1 MWLLPFLHLFSGL
14 VARVYYRLV
23 LSGES
28 VPATGPALLVANHPN
43 SLLDP
48 VLVAAGARRPVRFLA
63 KAPLFTDAKVGF
75 LVRGSG
81 SIPVY
86 RQQDDPGRMTQNRDM
101 FQAVHDALAGGSAVG
116 LFPEGI
122 SHSYSSISE
131 LKTGAA
137 RIALGAAL
145 QIGGEFPLVPI
156 GLVPER
162 KAQFRSQMLVV
173 VGEPVEW
180 GDLAARGAEDR
191 DAVRE
196 LTERIEE
203 GLRRVTVNLERWE
216 DQPLV
221 EAAESMWAAWSRE
234 PGGAGGEGPDPSPAA
249 RVARLEVTT
258 RILSDVRRGSD
269 PEANRL
275 HDDLAGHIQQL
286 EQLGLRVEDLHV
298 KAGLGARW
306 VRALQ
311 RVYLLGIVALI
322 PLVLAV
328 VVFFVPYWVTD
339 ILTNL
344 TRQEEDRIATYKLLI
359 GILVYGAWLIG
370 GAAWLGWSL
379 GPLWGVGL
387 LLLAPPVGVWG
398 SAVRER
404 WRGAGRD
411 ALRFRRLWKL
421 GVWLDELRAEQ
432 TELAARLDEVFRQHE
447 DGELL
452 DRPRS

>member
-1 MWLLPFLHLFSGL
+1 MWLLPFLHSFSRL
-14 VARVYYRLV
+14 IARVYYRLV
-23 LSGES
+23 LTGGS
-28 VPATGPALLVANHPN
+28 VPATGPVLLVANHPN

-48 VLVAAGARRPVRFLA
+48 VLVAAGAARPVRFLA

-137 RIALGAAL
+137 RIALGAGL
-145 QIGGEFPLVPI
+145 QVGGEFPLIPI

-162 KAQFRSQMLVV
+162 KEQFRSQMLVV

-180 GDLAARGAEDR
+180 ADLADCGAEDR
-191 DAVRE
+191 DAVRA

-221 EAAESMWAAWSRE
+221 EAAESMWSSWV
-234 PGGAGGEGPDPSPAA
+234 GESTGTGPDPSPAA

-258 RILSDVRRGSD
+258 RILADVRRGSD
-269 PEANRL
+269 PAADRL
-275 HDDLAGHIQQL
+275 HADLTAHVQRL
-286 EQLGLRVEDLHV
+286 DQLGLRVPDLQV
-298 KAGLGARW
+298 KADLRARW
-306 VRALQ
+306 VWALQ
-311 RVYLLGIVALI
+311 RVYLLGTVALI
-322 PLVLAV
+322 PLSLALI
-328 VVFFVPYWVTD
+328 VFFVPYWVTD
-339 ILTNL
+339 ILTRL
-344 TRQEEDRIATYKLLI
+344 SRQEEDRIATYKLLI
-359 GILVYGAWLIG
+359 GILVYGVWLIG
-370 GAAWLGWSL
+370 AAAWLGWTL
-379 GPLWGVGL
+379 GPLWGLGM
-387 LLLAPPVGVWG
+387 LLLAPPIGLWG
-398 SAVRER
+398 NSVRER
-404 WRGAGRD
+404 WRGAGRE
-411 ALRFRRLWKL
+411 ALRFRRLWNL
-421 GVWLDELRAEQ
+421 RVWLDELRTAQ
-432 TELAARLDEVFRQHE
+432 TDLAARLDEVFHRHE
-447 DGELL
+447 DGKLL
-452 DRPRS
+452 GRPKG

>member
-1 MWLLPFLHLFSGL
+1 MWLLPFLHVFSSL

-23 LSGES
+23 VSGES
-28 VPATGPALLVANHPN
+28 VPAAGPALLVANHPN

-48 VLVAAGARRPVRFLA
+48 VLVAAGAGRPVRFLA

-86 RQQDDPGRMTQNRDM
+86 RQQDDPGKMAQNRDM

-122 SHSYSSISE
+122 SHNYSSISE

-137 RIALGAAL
+137 RIALGAGL
-145 QIGGEFPLVPI
+145 QIGGEFPLIPI

-162 KAQFRSQMLVV
+162 KEQFRSQMLVV
-173 VGEPVEW
+173 VGEPVKW

-191 DAVRE
+191 DAVRA

-221 EAAESMWAAWSRE
+221 EAAESMWSAWSR
-234 PGGAGGEGPDPSPAA
+234 GAGGEGPDPAPAA

-258 RILSDVRRGSD
+258 RILSDVRGGSD
-269 PEANRL
+269 PEADRL
-275 HDDLAGHIQQL
+275 HDDLAGHIRHL
-286 EQLGLRVEDLHV
+286 EQLGLRVQDLHV
-298 KAGLGARW
+298 NAGLGARW
-306 VRALQ
+306 VWALQ

-322 PLVLAV
+322 PFLLTVI
-328 VVFFVPYWVTD
+328 VFSVPFWVTD
-339 ILTNL
+339 ILTKL
-344 TRQEEDRIATYKLLI
+344 SRQEEDRIATYKLLI

-370 GAAWLGWSL
+370 GAALLGWSL
-379 GPLWGVGL
+379 GPLWAVGL
-387 LLLAPPVGVWG
+387 LLLAPPIGLWG

-404 WRGAGRD
+404 WRGAGRE

-421 GVWLDELRAEQ
+421 GVWLDELRTEQ
-432 TELAARLDEVFRQHE
+432 ADLAARLDEVFHRHE

-452 DRPRS
+452 GR